1 MKAAAKLPTDWR
13 TRQREADLS
22 ALQVFINNT
31 RAGCGPI
38 PPTEM
43 LRRVSLVA
51 AAQRAIVDLRA
62 RMKLEQTEI

>member
-1 MKAAAKLPTDWR
+1 MKSPAKLPTDWR

-38 PPTEM
+38 PPGEM
-43 LRRVSLVA
+43 IKRVSLVA
-51 AAQRAIVDLRA
+51 IAQRAIVELRT
-62 RMKLEQTEI
+62 RLELEKSEI

>member
-1 MKAAAKLPTDWR
+1 MKSPAKLPTDWR

-38 PPTEM
+38 PPGEM
-43 LRRVSLVA
+43 IKRVSLVA
-51 AAQRAIVDLRA
+51 IAQRAIVELRT
-62 RMKLEQTEI
+62 RLELEKIEI